1 MLSIDEAKAVM
12 RSGLGKAELEFV
24 TSITTPLW
32 WVLREGDVVGTIRS
46 SASVTPESGLKR

>member
-12 RSGLGKAELEFV
+12 RSGVGKAELEFV

-32 WVLREGDVVGTIRS
+32 WILREGEKRARNGSAFFSKDRS
-46 SASVTPESGLKR
+46 R